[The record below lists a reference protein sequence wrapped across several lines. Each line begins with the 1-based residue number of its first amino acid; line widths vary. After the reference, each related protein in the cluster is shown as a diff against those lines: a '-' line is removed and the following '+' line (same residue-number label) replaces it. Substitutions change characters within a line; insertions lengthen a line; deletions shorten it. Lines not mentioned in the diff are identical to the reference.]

1 MLFEAGSP
9 GLLPKDLALKLERF
23 KVARH
28 QISRRIMRMNK
39 RIEKAFG
46 EHIASREDGTGHL
59 QVLWLRHGV
68 KLKMITINNA
78 WKCFWQ
84 NNARTKRYFI
94 RFFSHYNLHTANGDL
109 G

>member
-84 NNARTKRYFI
+84 NNARTKQDI
-94 RFFSHYNLHTANGDL
+94 S
-109 G
+109 